1 MSALPSSADAMGKQ
15 RIYYLCALM
24 GCFGFYIAY
33 REWLSWLLLLC
44 LLGLPVLSV
53 LVSLPLMLTTRVRVT
68 GPGEAAMGT
77 EAYVSL
83 SGHGRF
89 LVLPYTGK
97 IKLLR
102 PNTGQV
108 LTSRESLEL
117 PTEHCGGYLATAEK
131 VRITDALGLFSIPF
145 KMNDTGRI
153 LIRPRPVPMAVLPE
167 LERILARAWKPK
179 PGGGFA
185 ENHDLRLYRPG
196 DSLNQVH
203 WKLTAKTGKLMLRE
217 PLEPQ
222 RGLIL
227 VTLDVNGTP
236 EELDRKFGRLLWLGE
251 KLLEREL
258 SFHLVVHS
266 GDGPLEAAVACQ
278 EELEKA
284 LELALFAPEAK
295 AGSALD
301 LNLFASWHCHI
312 GGEPGE
318 E

>member
-1 MSALPSSADAMGKQ
+1 MAKQ
-15 RIYYLCALM
+15 RIYYLCALI

-44 LLGLPVLSV
+44 LLGLPVLS
-53 LVSLPLMLTTRVRVT
+53 LLLSLPLMLTTRVRVT
-68 GPGEAAMGT
+68 GPGQAEMGT
-77 EAYVSL
+77 EAHVAL
-83 SGHGRF
+83 AGHSRF

-108 LTSRESLEL
+108 RTGRDSLAL

-131 VRITDALGLFSIPF
+131 VRITDALGLFNLPF
-145 KMNDTGRI
+145 SMKETGRI
-153 LIRPRPVPMAVLPE
+153 VIRPRPVPMAVLPE

-179 PGGGFA
+179 PGGGYA

-196 DSLNQVH
+196 DSLNQLH

-227 VTLDVNGTP
+227 VTMDLNGDAW
-236 EELDRKFGRLLWLGE
+236 ELDRKFGRLLWLGQR
-251 KLLEREL
+251 LLEREL
-258 SFHLVVHS
+258 TFQLVVHT
-266 GDGPLEAAVACQ
+266 GNGLLEAPIACA

-284 LELALFAPEAK
+284 LDAALFAPPAVS
-295 AGSALD
+295 GSALD
-301 LNLFASWHCHI
+301 LNIFASWHCHI
-312 GGEPGE
+312 GGEPDE